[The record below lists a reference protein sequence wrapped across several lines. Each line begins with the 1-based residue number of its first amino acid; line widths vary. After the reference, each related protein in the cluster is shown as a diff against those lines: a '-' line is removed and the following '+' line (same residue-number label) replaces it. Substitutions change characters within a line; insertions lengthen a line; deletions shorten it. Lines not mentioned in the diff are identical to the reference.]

1 MCQKICSF
9 FNRFSDYHLLMLRLP
24 LGLIFIGHG
33 SQKLFGAFG
42 GKGIIAF
49 SGFIES
55 LGLPAP
61 TLLAYL
67 AAGSEF
73 FGGIMV
79 LTGFYARFGAL
90 GLIGVMGVAIWK
102 VHWANGL
109 LAQGGY
115 AFPLALL
122 PMSLAIVL
130 AGSGK
135 CSVKDA

>member
-1 MCQKICSF
+1 MCQKIFRF
-9 FNRFSDYHLLMLRLP
+9 FNRFSNYHLLALRLP

-33 SQKLFGAFG
+33 SQKLFGVFG

-55 LGLPAP
+55 LGLPFPVLMAWIAAVSE
-61 TLLAYL
+61 LA
-67 AAGSEF
+67 
-73 FGGIMV
+73 GGILV
-79 LTGFYARFGAL
+79 LTGFYARLGAL

-115 AFPLALL
+115 AFPLVLL
-122 PMSLAIVL
+122 AMSLAIVL

>member
-1 MCQKICSF
+1 MCQKIFRF
-9 FNRFSDYHLLMLRLP
+9 FNRFSNYHLLALRLP

-33 SQKLFGAFG
+33 SQKLFGVFG

-55 LGLPAP
+55 LGLPFPVLMAWIAAVSE
-61 TLLAYL
+61 LA
-67 AAGSEF
+67 
-73 FGGIMV
+73 GGILV
-79 LTGFYARFGAL
+79 LTGFYARLGAL

-122 PMSLAIVL
+122 AMSLAIVL